1 MAPVTVAPIGTTA
14 ATMLPAAA
22 PRYVYPAASAEV
34 PVYGSS
40 VAVPQLYQQ
49 PGVSMPTVTYSQ
61 AQPMSNDQ
69 LKAIFPMGAPT
80 SFTPFTASQY
90 TYNIVDSPSVFIP
103 ATATASPVATM
114 TTVPPTTAAPVA
126 TVPTTEIATSVAE
139 QVTTEV
145 AAPASAQPAAP
156 LVPEASSKK
165 KSSSK
170 KSKKLSSKK
179 KQKGCC

>member
-1 MAPVTVAPIGTTA
+1 MTV
-14 ATMLPAAA
+14 LPAAA
-22 PRYVYPAASAEV
+22 PRYVYPAASAASAEV

-40 VAVPQLYQQ
+40 VTVPQVYQTS
-49 PGVSMPTVTYSQ
+49 GASAPTVSYSQ
-61 AQPMSNDQ
+61 AQPMSSDQ

-103 ATATASPVATM
+103 ATATAAPVATM
-114 TTVPPTTAAPVA
+114 TTVPATTAAPVA
-126 TVPTTEIATSVAE
+126 TATSVAE
-139 QVTTEV
+139 QVATEV
-145 AAPASAQPAAP
+145 AAPLSAEPAAP